1 MSIAGE
7 INKGNSQGGK
17 GKVPIYNYTASNET
31 DNTNYTDWY
40 TDNSTTEP
48 KYLISG
54 QVLFYIYVGVPSGVF
69 LLIVIV
75 ILTVVISN
83 CRQKAKTEVK
93 PFDKEEF
100 SSKVTAAKSMN
111 NLGIGSA
118 INSSRTV
125 AEDDDE
131 DEF

>member
-1 MSIAGE
+1 M
-7 INKGNSQGGK
+7 
-17 GKVPIYNYTASNET
+17 
-31 DNTNYTDWY
+31 
-40 TDNSTTEP
+40 
-48 KYLISG
+48 ISG

-83 CRQKAKTEVK
+83 CRQKAKTDVK

-100 SSKVTAAKSMN
+100 SSKVTAAKS
-111 NLGIGSA
+111 IGSA

>member
-1 MSIAGE
+1 M
-7 INKGNSQGGK
+7 
-17 GKVPIYNYTASNET
+17 
-31 DNTNYTDWY
+31 
-40 TDNSTTEP
+40 
-48 KYLISG
+48 
-54 QVLFYIYVGVPSGVF
+54 
-69 LLIVIV
+69 
-75 ILTVVISN
+75 VISN